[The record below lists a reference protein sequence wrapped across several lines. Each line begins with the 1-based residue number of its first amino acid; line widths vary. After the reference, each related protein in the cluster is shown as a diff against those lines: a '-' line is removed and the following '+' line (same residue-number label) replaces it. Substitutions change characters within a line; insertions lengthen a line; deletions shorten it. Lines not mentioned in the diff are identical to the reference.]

1 MDYSSAILAGTRSLL
16 NKHFST
22 TDFEASTLDDLQR
35 QTARAVSY
43 LLRHNLS
50 RLLQILY
57 RIDVDE
63 QKVRMVMACQTTDE
77 VADNM
82 AHLIIKRELQKVQ
95 TRFMYNRQN

>member
-1 MDYSSAILAGTRSLL
+1 MDYSRAILSGTKSLL
-16 NKHFST
+16 NQHFGT
-22 TDFEASTLDDLQR
+22 TEFKASTLDGLHM
-35 QTARAVSY
+35 QTAAAVCH
-43 LLRHNLS
+43 LLRNNLS
-50 RLLQILY
+50 KLLQILY

-63 QKVRMVMACQTTDE
+63 QKVRKVMASQTTAE